1 MHRIVLA
8 AVTAVT
14 LFALV
19 CGGRGEP
26 VVPGYADAARGVC
39 RGHVAMLATPPAPR
53 LQLAASSQPDLQGRP
68 LLVGYQRGGETAPA
82 IPAAHRP
89 ASC

>member
-8 AVTAVT
+8 GVAAVT

-26 VVPGYADAARGVC
+26 VVPGYTDAARGVC
-39 RGHVAMLATPPAPR
+39 REHVAMLGTSPTPR
-53 LQLAASSQPDLQGRP
+53 LQLAADSQPDLHGRR
-68 LLVGYQRGGETAPA
+68 LLVGYQRGGEAAPA